1 MSGEELQVDPQ
12 DLHGKAAQI
21 EALSWPSQAAQPPL
35 ISADA
40 LVIASIAVTNLQV
53 NADGLWA
60 RQAYGQKEGERLA
73 QTLRNVG
80 DAYAQID
87 QMSGEDIG
95 ATIDGPA
102 PTGPGATV
110 FPQPVDIPAPST
122 PDAMP
127 IPKGQLASDQG
138 FMDVTAAE
146 VALDS
151 GDDGESLR
159 AAAAMWRTNG
169 QSLATSAQAFEV
181 NSLDWEGEAA
191 DAAYAKFNAYRDWL
205 VSLAESWKNLAD
217 EADRIA
223 GEHDKARDAHQPI
236 AEEYK
241 RLEEQTMGKPL
252 TAETMANL
260 ERMAELQASSED
272 IRTSYAAGAQTQQ
285 FEPEAPPSPV
295 VSGTPVT
302 AEDHRRARRAAA
314 GSDDGRRAGGGAGG
328 GQPGAGGQPAPEGMP
343 QEAPVSPMSAA
354 EQAGQAASQGAPQ
367 GGGAPGGGQG
377 GSQGG
382 APSGGAPGG
391 APSGLPGLGKGE
403 PKLPTDPS
411 LRPAAASGGGGGS
424 GGGAGGGGM
433 PASPLQ
439 PAVGAETV
447 APTPVTAAGG
457 PTTAAGGTT
466 SGGAM
471 AGGGM
476 GGMAPMMGGPR
487 GGESGEKKRD
497 PQLSEDEEIY
507 TEERP
512 HTEPVIGHRARRRGG
527 PEDSKRES
535 Q

>member
-1 MSGEELQVDPQ
+1 MSGEELQVDPR

-21 EALSWPSQAAQPPL
+21 DALSWPSQAAQPPL

-40 LVIASIAVTNLQV
+40 LVIASVAVTNLQV

-95 ATIDGPA
+95 ATVGGPA

-110 FPQPVDIPAPST
+110 YPKPVDIPASPS
-122 PDAMP
+122 PEAMP

-138 FMDVTAAE
+138 FMDVSAAE

-159 AAAAMWRTNG
+159 AAAAMWRANG
-169 QSLATSAQAFEV
+169 RSLATSAEAFEV

-191 DAAYAKFNAYRDWL
+191 DAAYGKFNAYRDWL
-205 VSLAESWKNLAD
+205 ISLAESWKNLAD

-223 GEHDKARDAHQPI
+223 SEHDKARAAHQPI

-241 RLEEQTMGKPL
+241 QLEEQTMGKPL
-252 TAETMANL
+252 TPQVMANL
-260 ERMAELQASSED
+260 ERMAELQASSEE
-272 IRTSYAAGAQTQQ
+272 IRTSYAAGATTRQV
-285 FEPEAPPSPV
+285 EPDDPPSPV

-302 AEDHRRARRAAA
+302 ADDHRRARRPAPNAADARQA
-314 GSDDGRRAGGGAGG
+314 GAGAGG
-328 GQPGAGGQPAPEGMP
+328 GQPGGAGQAPPEGMP

-354 EQAGQAASQGAPQ
+354 EQAGQAASQGASQ
-367 GGGAPGGGQG
+367 GGGSPGGGQG

-382 APSGGAPGG
+382 APSGGAPSG
-391 APSGLPGLGKGE
+391 APPGMPGLGKGD

-411 LRPAAASGGGGGS
+411 LRPAAAGGGGS

-433 PASPLQ
+433 PSSPLQ

-447 APTPVTAAGG
+447 APTPVTATGAS
-457 PTTAAGGTT
+457 TTAAGGT
-466 SGGAM
+466 SGGGAM

-476 GGMAPMMGGPR
+476 GGMAPMMGGAR
-487 GGESGEKKRD
+487 GGESGDKKRN

-512 HTEPVIGHRARRRGG
+512 HTEPVIGHRPRRRG
-527 PEDSKRES
+527 PDESKRES

>member
-12 DLHGKAAQI
+12 DLHAKAAQI
-21 EALSWPSQAAQPPL
+21 EALSWSSQAAQPPL
-35 ISADA
+35 MSADA
-40 LVIASIAVTNLQV
+40 LVIASVAMTNLQV

-87 QMSGEDIG
+87 QISGEDIG

-102 PTGPGATV
+102 SAGPGASV
-110 FPQPVDIPAPST
+110 YPKPVDIPAPVS

-151 GDDGESLR
+151 GDDGDSLR
-159 AAAAMWRTNG
+159 ATAAMWRANG
-169 QSLATSAQAFEV
+169 QSLATSAEAFEV
-181 NSLDWEGEAA
+181 SSVDWEGEAA

-205 VSLAESWKNLAD
+205 VSLAEAWRNLAD

-223 GEHDKARDAHQPI
+223 AEHDKARTAHQPI
-236 AEEYK
+236 AEEY
-241 RLEEQTMGKPL
+241 RQLEQQTMGKPL
-252 TAETMANL
+252 TPEVMRNL
-260 ERMAELQASSED
+260 ERMAELQASSEE
-272 IRTSYAAGAQTQQ
+272 IRTSYAAGAQTRQ
-285 FEPEAPPSPV
+285 FEPDDPPSPV

-302 AEDHRRARRAAA
+302 AEDRRRARKPAADADTARQA
-314 GSDDGRRAGGGAGG
+314 GAGGGG
-328 GQPGAGGQPAPEGMP
+328 GQPGGAEQAPPEGIP
-343 QEAPVSPMSAA
+343 QEAPVSPMSAT
-354 EQAGQAASQGAPQ
+354 EQAGQAASQGASQ
-367 GGGAPGGGQG
+367 GGGSPGGGQG

-391 APSGLPGLGKGE
+391 APSGMPGLGKGN

-411 LRPAAASGGGGGS
+411 LRPAAAGGGGGS

-433 PASPLQ
+433 PSLPLQ

-447 APTPVTAAGG
+447 APTPVTAPSPPAAATSS
-457 PTTAAGGTT
+457 TT
-466 SGGAM
+466 GGAM

-476 GGMAPMMGGPR
+476 GGMAPMMGAAR
-487 GGESGEKKRD
+487 GGESGDKKRN
-497 PQLSEDEEIY
+497 PLLSEDEEIY

-512 HTEPVIGHRARRRGG
+512 HTEPVIGHRPRRRSSD
-527 PEDSKRES
+527 DSKRES